1 MALTYDQI
9 SSITAKNFLPKLV
22 DNIFQSN
29 VLLSRML
36 KKGSVKLSGGERVLQ
51 PVMYAQSSSDVWFSG
66 AETLNTTD
74 VEQFSAF
81 EFLWKQAQVPIS
93 ITRIDELKNSGPEAK
108 VNFVKE
114 KINAAEMTIKDALGT
129 ALYNAGTT
137 ANQIVG
143 LRLAVDSAGTYGG
156 VDRSSNS
163 WASAQEDS
171 TTTTLSIS
179 HMQSQWGA
187 ASIDSDM
194 PTIGVT
200 TQSIYNRYYGQLQ
213 PQQRFQDSDSAK
225 GGFVSLMFN
234 GRPFVV
240 DQKCPSSH
248 LFFLN
253 ENYLFLAIHKD
264 ENFRFRKFM
273 DEGKQAVMTAR
284 IFFAGALVC
293 SNPRMQAKSG
303 ALTS

>member
-9 SSITAKNFLPKLV
+9 SAITEKNFIKKLV
-22 DNIFQSN
+22 DNIFRSN
-29 VLLSRML
+29 VLLERML
-36 KKGSVKLSGGERVLQ
+36 KKGSVKLSGGERIIQ

-108 VNFVKE
+108 INFVKE
-114 KINAAEMTIKDALGT
+114 KVQAAEMTLKQSIGDAV
-129 ALYNAGTT
+129 YNDGTT

-143 LRLAVDSAGTYGG
+143 LRLAVDSTGTYGG
-156 VDRSSNS
+156 IDRSSYS
-163 WASAQEDS
+163 WAAAQEDG
-171 TTTTLSIS
+171 TTATLSIAAL
-179 HMQSQWGA
+179 QSSWGS
-187 ASIDSDM
+187 ASIDADT
-194 PTIGVT
+194 PTISVA
-200 TQSIYNRYYGQLQ
+200 TQTIYNKYYGLLQ
-213 PQQRFQDSDSAK
+213 PQQRFMDSEMAK
-225 GGFVSLMFN
+225 GGFTSLMFN
-234 GRPFVV
+234 GKPFVV
-240 DQKCPSSH
+240 DHKVPANH
-248 LFFLN
+248 VFMLN
-253 ENYLFLAIHKD
+253 ENYLYLAIHKD

-293 SNPRMQAKSG
+293 SNPRMQAKMNAITG
-303 ALTS
+303 

>member
-9 SSITAKNFLPKLV
+9 SAITEKNFIKKLV
-22 DNIFQSN
+22 DNIFRSN
-29 VLLSRML
+29 ILLKRMQD
-36 KKGSVKLSGGERVLQ
+36 KNSIKLTGGERIIQ
-51 PVMYAQSSSDVWFSG
+51 PVMYAKSSTDVWFSG

-74 VEQFSAF
+74 VDQFTAF

-108 VNFVKE
+108 LNFVKE
-114 KINAAEMTIKDALGT
+114 KTQAAEMTLKDALGDG
-129 ALYNAGTT
+129 LYNDGTT

-143 LRLAVDSAGTYGG
+143 LQLAVDSAGTYGG

-163 WASAQEDS
+163 WASAQEDG
-171 TTTTLSIS
+171 TTTTVSIAAL
-179 HMQSQWGA
+179 QSSWGA
-187 ASIDSDM
+187 ASIDSDT
-194 PTIGVT
+194 PTISVT
-200 TQSIYNRYYGQLQ
+200 TQAIYNRYYGLLQ

-234 GRPFVV
+234 GKPFVV
-240 DQKCPSSH
+240 DHKVPTSQ
-248 LFFLN
+248 LYMLN
-253 ENYLFLAIHKD
+253 ENYLYLAVHKD

-273 DEGKQAVMTAR
+273 DEAKQAVMTAR
-284 IFFAGALVC
+284 IFFAGNLVC
-293 SNPRMQAKSG
+293 SNPRMQAKLT